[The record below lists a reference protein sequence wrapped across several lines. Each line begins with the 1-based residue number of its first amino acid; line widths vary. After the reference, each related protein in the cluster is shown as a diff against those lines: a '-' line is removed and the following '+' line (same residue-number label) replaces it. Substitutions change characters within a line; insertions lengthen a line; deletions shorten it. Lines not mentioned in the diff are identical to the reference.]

1 MSYQP
6 PSARLPNAAP
16 VRTSSFKLP
25 PASPATATP
34 SSPATASSTVTAAS
48 PKMYG
53 DKFRAPAPLAITSLA
68 DFPALPS
75 RSAPKPQNVV
85 VKEAKPSFLQIAKE
99 ALENEARAA
108 EERARPKEID
118 DGMEVLSIHG
128 TTNLR
133 HHELEQ
139 PGTPEFGRF
148 EDYQPE
154 ESAPPYD
161 EYYDG
166 GETWND

>member
-1 MSYQP
+1 M
-6 PSARLPNAAP
+6 
-16 VRTSSFKLP
+16 T
-25 PASPATATP
+25 
-34 SSPATASSTVTAAS
+34 
-48 PKMYG
+48 
-53 DKFRAPAPLAITSLA
+53 
-68 DFPALPS
+68 DFPSLPVKGG
-75 RSAPKPQNVV
+75 AKPQNVV
-85 VKEAKPSFLQIAKE
+85 VTAAPKEAKPSFLQIAKE

-108 EERARPKEID
+108 EERARPKELD

-148 EDYQPE
+148 EGYQPE
-154 ESAPPYD
+154 ESVPPHEED